1 MGKYQECRRCNSQVH
16 AHAIQPLKRGS
27 GGGFQK
33 PHDQARCE
41 KCKELGYN
49 CRSYM
54 AGGDVQEVD
63 FEEGKSIISVA
74 SSTSTD
80 VTEDHRGDITP
91 TVSDDEDQ
99 VADYLEK
106 KLKNFHI

>member
-1 MGKYQECRRCNSQVH
+1 MY

-41 KCKELGYN
+41 KCKELGHN
-49 CRSYM
+49 CRSYT
-54 AGGDVQEVD
+54 ASDDAPEVD
-63 FEEGKSIISVA
+63 FEEGKSIISIA

-80 VTEDHRGDITP
+80 VSEDQGDDVTP
-91 TVSDDEDQ
+91 TVSDDEEEVDEFLG
-99 VADYLEK
+99 D
-106 KLKNFHI
+106 KLKNIQL